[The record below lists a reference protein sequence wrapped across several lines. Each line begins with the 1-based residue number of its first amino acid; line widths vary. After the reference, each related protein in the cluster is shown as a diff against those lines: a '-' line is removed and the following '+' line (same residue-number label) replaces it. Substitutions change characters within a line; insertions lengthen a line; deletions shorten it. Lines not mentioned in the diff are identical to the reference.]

1 VSTTRPGRIST
12 APLACTAIWQRLTT
26 TRSPRNWP
34 ARCTCDSASWPDADE
49 SLRAVE
55 QAVDLLRELA
65 AREPECFQSDLAASL
80 NGLALRLQDDEQYER
95 AKEIS
100 AEAVHVSVQLLSQ
113 CQDAYHRDHAT
124 VMNTR
129 SSILADLGEFDEALT
144 AIEEAVRVRREL
156 VQQSPDT
163 YRHYLAK
170 SLEDQA
176 QQRWE

>member
-1 VSTTRPGRIST
+1 
-12 APLACTAIWQRLTT
+12 
-26 TRSPRNWP
+26 
-34 ARCTCDSASWPDADE
+34 
-49 SLRAVE
+49 
-55 QAVDLLRELA
+55 
-65 AREPECFQSDLAASL
+65 
-80 NGLALRLQDDEQYER
+80 
-95 AKEIS
+95 
-100 AEAVHVSVQLLSQ
+100 VSVQLLSQ